1 MTQDKFEQKEAEI
14 LERLPYQLRNA
25 ISWMA
30 YDRGH
35 SCGYEEILI
44 HVREMVDALEQPIL
58 DLIDSM
64 R

>member
-1 MTQDKFEQKEAEI
+1 MTQDEFNQKEAEI
-14 LERLPYQLRNA
+14 LERLPIQLRSA

-35 SCGYEEILI
+35 AYGYEEVLN
-44 HVREMVDALEQPIL
+44 HVLAMVDALEKPVE
-58 DLIDSM
+58 DLINDM